1 MFGTGVVVGA
11 DVVDGVV
18 LGTGVVVIAVST
30 GSVVEPLKKLVIVE
44 IIDVSVGAGIV
55 SVDVGVVTVGAGVV
69 VGADVVDGVELGA
82 GIVIIVV
89 CSGLVSDGSVDVG

>member
-18 LGTGVVVIAVST
+18 LGTGVVVI
-30 GSVVEPLKKLVIVE
+30 P
-44 IIDVSVGAGIV
+44 
-55 SVDVGVVTVGAGVV
+55 GVPVGVV

-82 GIVIIVV
+82 DEVVSVV
-89 CSGLVSDGSVDVG
+89 CSGLVSAG